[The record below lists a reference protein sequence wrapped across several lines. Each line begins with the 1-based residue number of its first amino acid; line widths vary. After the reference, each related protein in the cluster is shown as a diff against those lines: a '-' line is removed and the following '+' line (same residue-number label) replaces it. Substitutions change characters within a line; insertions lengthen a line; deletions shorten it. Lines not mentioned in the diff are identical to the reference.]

1 MSQKSRYHSDS
12 GLLFFIII
20 YLLLFYDG
28 SYLIKHGKF
37 YNLPGFTDIGNS
49 TYLYFILVFLIL
61 FY

>member
-1 MSQKSRYHSDS
+1 MVHKSRYNSDS

-28 SYLIKHGKF
+28 SYLIKRGKF
-37 YNLPGFTDIGNS
+37 YNYPGFTDAGDS
-49 TYLYFILVFLIL
+49 KYLFFILVFLIL